1 MRVLIFLLTAGAA
14 LMALQPPAFAD
25 CTCRA
30 NGHIY
35 NHGQVVCLKL
45 PDGEQLA
52 RCDME
57 LNNSA
62 WKKVRDGCP
71 MSALAPLP
79 MSTPNDMRNASEVE
93 KAG

>member
-1 MRVLIFLLTAGAA
+1 MRGLIFLLTAGAA
-14 LMALQPPAFAD
+14 LTVLQSPAFAD
-25 CTCRA
+25 CKCRA
-30 NGHIY
+30 NGHLY

-52 RCDME
+52 RCGME

-71 MSALAPLP
+71 VSALAPLP
-79 MSTPNDMRNASEVE
+79 MSTPNVGRDMGETRQS
-93 KAG
+93 G

>member
-1 MRVLIFLLTAGAA
+1 MRVVSLWFIVGAA
-14 LMALQPPAFAD
+14 SLAAQAPAFAD
-25 CTCRA
+25 CKCRA

-35 NHGQVVCLKL
+35 NHGQIVCLKL

-71 MSALAPLP
+71 VSAIDTSQP
-79 MSTPNDMRNASEVE
+79 MSVPQSTAV
-93 KAG
+93 AFGQG